1 MSVHPTAVP
10 PAAEAKSIPRQ
21 ARHQY
26 DQDLEQ
32 TPEPEPVSCDE
43 TVETLPHL
51 PQPPPARTIYFALEE
66 SLNLLSAIKCTFDHL
81 AVFPMDRFVLVAVV
95 DSENDKEVT
104 MSRASTLLRSLDHH
118 AKSHFTVQVHVAP
131 FTTAASLICK
141 EVNMARPDL
150 LILGLSGNSFLG
162 SMSSFCIVNAKCR
175 VIIKRLTYALEV
187 DLEEQSRRE
196 GTVYRESL

>member
-32 TPEPEPVSCDE
+32 TPEPEPVPCDE
-43 TVETLPHL
+43 TL
-51 PQPPPARTIYFALEE
+51 PQLSQPLPGRTIFFALEE

-81 AVFPMDRFVLVAVV
+81 VVFPMDRFVLVAVV
-95 DSENDKEVT
+95 DSENEKEVT
-104 MSRASTLLRSLDHH
+104 MSRASTLFRSLNHH
-118 AKSHFTVQVHVAP
+118 LKSHFTVQVHVAP

-141 EVNMARPDL
+141 EVSISRPDL
-150 LILGLSGNSFLG
+150 LILGLSGDSFLG

-175 VIIKRLTYALEV
+175 VIIKRLTYVLEV

-196 GTVYRESL
+196 GTVYGETL